1 MTLQVP
7 YLPYHYRECEL
18 GAFLYSHLENGG
30 QSLKDKHESL
40 GTRSIVMFQTHFSS
54 STVSSLLLL
63 SFSLQFD
70 LEVVGGEPSIQMG
83 ATYSGIDL
91 NSLKQGATGLEPQ

>member
-1 MTLQVP
+1 M
-7 YLPYHYRECEL
+7 

-30 QSLKDKHESL
+30 QSPIDKHESL
-40 GTRSIVMFQTHFSS
+40 GTRSVVMFQTHFSS
-54 STVSSLLLL
+54 STVSNLLLL

-83 ATYSGIDL
+83 ATYSGTSL
-91 NSLKQGATGLEPQ
+91 NSLKKGATGLEPQ